1 MSEIP
6 NQNEILHYLELNEA
20 ACGFEAQTYAIRG
33 YGAFDRTT
41 TQIPDPI
48 YIKVAAWLRELTE
61 TPSSLAQAAAEVERL
76 KDILFRLY
84 NVCGI
89 MVFRPDQ
96 GQPHPMPDGVY
107 DRTMAEANDAL
118 RDYTPSSAALSAPA
132 PDEVVVLPTIEQ
144 SSIVALNQAI
154 AKICDLEELAIERS
168 DDDHDDGDDP
178 NSYGEGYDSGYIF
191 GLRDAKGAVEELAA
205 AQAALVERAKG
216 Q

>member
-118 RDYTPSSAALSAPA
+118 RDYTPSSAALGPQ
-132 PDEVVVLPTIEQ
+132 P
-144 SSIVALNQAI
+144 
-154 AKICDLEELAIERS
+154 
-168 DDDHDDGDDP
+168 
-178 NSYGEGYDSGYIF
+178 
-191 GLRDAKGAVEELAA
+191 
-205 AQAALVERAKG
+205 
-216 Q
+216 